1 MRMARRTRLIYVA
14 AVTAALAVPA
24 LVACGSGQGH
34 ITGGTSTGSSPS
46 AGAEPGVDIYMC
58 SGSGQDTLLQW
69 RDGSGNLSGTYESA
83 KLSGQAP
90 QEQVSSSSGNLSGTL
105 ESSDI
110 TLSIGLSQPLYGTL
124 SGGQLT
130 LNVPQSDG
138 SFQAGTCNH
147 SSLSD
152 WNSTVAALDSQA
164 SSDNQT
170 ANQQAAQAQ
179 HDQQVSQAQQA
190 LSSNVSSLQSDSNT
204 LNNDNSL
211 ASDVKSMEQD
221 YATGQSDYRT
231 EQSDSCDSMG
241 GDADTVGGDADTV
254 GGDLDSLDGDIQTLQ
269 SGDIQSIKNDLA
281 NVANG
286 LKTLKGLGAPPGT
299 DSSSAVAAGNQAL
312 ANAANAIS
320 WAQGQGKI
328 IDGEAQ
334 QLATTAQNYANS
346 HCG

>member
-58 SGSGQDTLLQW
+58 SGSGQDTLL
-69 RDGSGNLSGTYESA
+69 
-83 KLSGQAP
+83 
-90 QEQVSSSSGNLSGTL
+90 
-105 ESSDI
+105 DI

-269 SGDIQSIKNDLA
+269 SGDIQSVKNDLA
-281 NVANG
+281 SVANG
-286 LKTLKGLGAPPGT
+286 LNTLKGLGAPPGT

>member
-1 MRMARRTRLIYVA
+1 VYLA
-14 AVTAALAVPA
+14 AVTAALAILA

-34 ITGGTSTGSSPS
+34 ITGGTPTGSSPS
-46 AGAEPGVDIYMC
+46 AGAEPGVDTYLC
-58 SGSGQDTLLQW
+58 SGSGEDMLLQW
-69 RDGSGNLSGTYESA
+69 RDASGSLSGTYESA
-83 KLSGQAP
+83 QLSGQAP
-90 QEQVSSSSGNLSGTL
+90 QEQVSSSSGDLSGTL
-105 ESSDI
+105 DSGDI
-110 TLSIGLSQPLYGTL
+110 TLSVGWSQPLYGTL

-138 SFQAGTCNH
+138 SFQAGTCSH

-152 WNSTVAALDSQA
+152 WNSTVAKLDSRA
-164 SSDNQT
+164 SSDNQA

-190 LSSNVSSLQSDSNT
+190 LSNSVSSLQSDSST
-204 LNNDNSL
+204 LNHDNSL
-211 ASDVKSMEQD
+211 ASDVKSMQQD
-221 YATGQSDYRT
+221 YDTEQSDYRT

-254 GGDLDSLDGDIQTLQ
+254 GGDLDSLNGDIETLQ

-312 ANAANAIS
+312 ANAASAIS

>member
-1 MRMARRTRLIYVA
+1 MRLAG
-14 AVTAALAVPA
+14 VTAALAIPA

-34 ITGGTSTGSSPS
+34 ITGGTPTETSPS
-46 AGAEPGVDIYMC
+46 AGAEPGVETYLC

-69 RDGSGNLSGTYESA
+69 RGSSGNLSGTYESA
-83 KLSGQAP
+83 QLSGQAP
-90 QEQVSSSSGNLSGTL
+90 QEQVSSSSGDLSGTL
-105 ESSDI
+105 DGSDI

-152 WNSTVAALDSQA
+152 WNSTVATLDSQA
-164 SSDNQT
+164 GSDNQA

-190 LSSNVSSLQSDSNT
+190 LSNNGSSLQSDSNT

-211 ASDVKSMEQD
+211 AGDVKSMQQD
-221 YATGQSDYRT
+221 YATEQSDYRT

-254 GGDLDSLDGDIQTLQ
+254 GGDLDSLNGDIQTLQ
-269 SGDIQSIKNDLA
+269 SGDIQSIKSDLA
-281 NVANG
+281 NVAND
-286 LKTLKGLGAPPGT
+286 LNTLKGLRAPPGT
-299 DSSSAVAAGNQAL
+299 NSSSAVAAGNQAL
-312 ANAANAIS
+312 TNAANAVS

-328 IDGEAQ
+328 INGGAQ
-334 QLATTAQNYANS
+334 QLATTAQNNANS